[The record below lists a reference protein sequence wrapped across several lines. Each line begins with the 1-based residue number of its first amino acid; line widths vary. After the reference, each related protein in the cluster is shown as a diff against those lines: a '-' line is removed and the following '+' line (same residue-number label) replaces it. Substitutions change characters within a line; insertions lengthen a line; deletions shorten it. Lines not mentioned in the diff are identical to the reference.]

1 MSWSKAMKNLRD
13 VVMDRIGSKGSKGD
27 VLFTF
32 RLSILETDGFWRL
45 DSNGFVYADT
55 SQADAEQ
62 MPNTV
67 FGLGGFLDDEDQ
79 PIIGIAGNTPDGQL
93 VWFTFTLDNYLIAG
107 PWPASQM
114 NVVTLGPGGA
124 NTYISWSGN
133 NCYLEWGPYFQIM
146 LGGTEKNDNNSFFIT
161 SC

>member
-1 MSWSKAMKNLRD
+1 MKNLRD

-32 RLSILETDGFWRL
+32 RLSILETDKFWRL

-67 FGLGGFLDDEDQ
+67 FGLGGFWTTRISPSLVSR
-79 PIIGIAGNTPDGQL
+79 GTPPTG
-93 VWFTFTLDNYLIAG
+93 
-107 PWPASQM
+107 
-114 NVVTLGPGGA
+114 
-124 NTYISWSGN
+124 SWYGSP
-133 NCYLEWGPYFQIM
+133 L
-146 LGGTEKNDNNSFFIT
+146 L
-161 SC
+161 